1 MNLEE
6 YINDLCLKI
15 QAERDA
21 YKLLQLIERLDSVLA
36 VKEWLMAK
44 MGKQTK
50 LG

>member
-15 QAERDA
+15 QTEKDA
-21 YKLLQLIERLDSVLA
+21 YKLLQLIERLDSVLY
-36 VKEWLMAK
+36 VKEWLLAK